1 MKTRTLEVRHL
12 LTANQTATLLNCHI
26 ETLYTWV
33 KEGRIGCVRT
43 GRNLKFHP
51 THTSRNILSGRAEAE
66 G

>member
-12 LTANQTATLLNCHI
+12 LTANQTATLLNCHT

-33 KEGRIGCVRT
+33 KEGRIGCIRT
-43 GRNLKFHP
+43 GRNRSSTRRISK
-51 THTSRNILSGRAEAE
+51 NILSGRAEGE